1 MCIIYSAWTVTAMMG
16 TTLFLWR
23 KNKIFF
29 FIMNY
34 KKSTFFPINGKA
46 MLNSYLSV
54 IIHNILQYKS
64 T

>member
-1 MCIIYSAWTVTAMMG
+1 M
-16 TTLFLWR
+16 
-23 KNKIFF
+23 
-29 FIMNY
+29 MNY

-46 MLNSYLSV
+46 MLDSYLSV